1 VEKPIEIRKPRTD
14 DRLPWNIVS
23 AIQGTPAIFVAYQ
36 LKLYS
41 LLADKPA
48 SLDEICKAK
57 DLKRR
62 PAEAI
67 LAVTTSLGITRLREG
82 RYSLT
87 PAGEDYFI
95 ETSPTYCG
103 ALLDLTMDNYSVYSI
118 ESLKR
123 AVMTDAPQ
131 VYGGGAEMFKS
142 HEEQHELARKF
153 TRTMHSASMAPATVW
168 PGKVGLSKHRIM
180 LDVAG
185 GSGAHSIGAVHRWP
199 KLNAI
204 VFDTAPVCEV
214 ASEIVANYK
223 LQARVA
229 TQVGDM
235 WTDPFP
241 SADLH
246 FYSMIFHDWPAE
258 KCRLLARKSFD
269 ALDPGGRII
278 VHEMLFNRDRSGPFP
293 VAATNIVML
302 LWTEG
307 EQYSGGE
314 ISSMLREAGF
324 AKIEVKPTF
333 GYWSIVTGVKPQT
346 SSLLAAWR
354 TKKLS
359 PRRSTA
365 TGSSR

>member
-1 VEKPIEIRKPRTD
+1 MKSAFKLRKPRTD
-14 DRLPWNIVS
+14 DRLPWNIVA
-23 AIQGTPAIFVAYQ
+23 AIQGTPAVLVAYQ

-41 LLADKPA
+41 LLADKPS
-48 SLDEICKAK
+48 SLDEICEAK
-57 DLKRR
+57 GLKRR

-87 PAGEDYFI
+87 PAGIDYFI
-95 ETSPTYCG
+95 ETSPTYSG
-103 ALLDLTMDNYSVYSI
+103 ALFDLTIDNYSIYSI

-153 TRTMHSASMAPATVW
+153 TRSIHSASMAPATAW
-168 PGKVGLSKHRIM
+168 PGKIGLSKHRVM
-180 LDVAG
+180 LDVGG

-199 KLNAI
+199 KLKAI
-204 VFDTAPVCEV
+204 IFDTAPVCEV
-214 ASEIVANYK
+214 ASEIVAKYK
-223 LQARVA
+223 MQARVA
-229 TQVGDM
+229 THVGDM

-241 SADLH
+241 AADLH

-278 VHEMLFNRDRSGPFP
+278 VHEMLFNKDRNGPFT
-293 VAATNIVML
+293 VAANNIVML

-314 ISSMLREAGF
+314 VSSMLREAGF
-324 AKIEVKPTF
+324 TKVEVKPTF
-333 GYWSIVTGVKPQT
+333 GYWSIVTGVKP
-346 SSLLAAWR
+346 S
-354 TKKLS
+354 
-359 PRRSTA
+359 
-365 TGSSR
+365 